1 MNSKGMEELRRY
13 IHVWRRK
20 LGKNKKKKKYILSC
34 RYIILMSG
42 IGK

>member
-20 LGKNKKKKKYILSC
+20 LGKKKKKRKNIFYRVDTLF
-34 RYIILMSG
+34 
-42 IGK
+42 

>member
-20 LGKNKKKKKYILSC
+20 LGKNKKGKNIFYRVDTLS
-34 RYIILMSG
+34 
-42 IGK
+42 